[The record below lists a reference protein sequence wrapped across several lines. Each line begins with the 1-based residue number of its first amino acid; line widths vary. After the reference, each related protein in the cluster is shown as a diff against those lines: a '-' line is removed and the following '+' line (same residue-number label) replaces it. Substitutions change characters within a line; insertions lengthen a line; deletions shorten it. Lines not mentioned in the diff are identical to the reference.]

1 MLPTLYQNRMFK
13 NKDEILFVTK
23 AGTTSPQHPEDVQGI
38 PKTLKEGRYL
48 DQQDA

>member
-23 AGTTSPQHPEDVQGI
+23 AGTTFPQHPEDVQGI
-38 PKTLKEGRYL
+38 NKT
-48 DQQDA
+48 